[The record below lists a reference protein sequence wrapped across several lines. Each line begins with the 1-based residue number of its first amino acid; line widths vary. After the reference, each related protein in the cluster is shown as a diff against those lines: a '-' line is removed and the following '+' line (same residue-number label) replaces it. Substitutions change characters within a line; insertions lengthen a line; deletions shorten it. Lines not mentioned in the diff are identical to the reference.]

1 MSKSTP
7 VLESEKSEMKTQ
19 MPASL
24 VVMCCSPA
32 IAIQTESKLLPS
44 LLNNHPA
51 QVRPAARRAPRDQ
64 RGALAAPVDTRRISP
79 PPRPLCAQ
87 LCRG

>member
-32 IAIQTESKLLPS
+32 IAISNHSESLP
-44 LLNNHPA
+44 LLNKNHPA
-51 QVRPAARRAPRDQ
+51 QVRPQP
-64 RGALAAPVDTRRISP
+64 AAPPQPTVVSIR
-79 PPRPLCAQ
+79 LFF
-87 LCRG
+87 

>member
-51 QVRPAARRAPRDQ
+51 QVRPQPAAPPGTSAVLSQRPWTPAASARRRRLRAP
-64 RGALAAPVDTRRISP
+64 G
-79 PPRPLCAQ
+79 CG
-87 LCRG
+87 CG